1 MAEDLH
7 LTRNIGIMAHIDA
20 GKTTTTERILYYT
33 GKSHK
38 IGEVHDGQATMDW
51 MAQEQERGITITS
64 ACTTCFWKNHKI
76 NIIDTPG
83 HVDFTIEVLRSLKVL
98 DGAVLVL
105 SARDKVQP
113 QTETVWRQA
122 TECKVPVIIYVNKM
136 DRDDAYFDK
145 CVESVEQRLH
155 TKPLPL
161 QMPIGMAEDFKGVID
176 LLKMKAYIPE
186 DDMGKIIDEVEIPE
200 ELKAEAQK
208 RHDALIESIVETDD
222 ALLERYFEGDE
233 ISMEDLKDA
242 IRKATIAKTV
252 TPMLCGS
259 SYKNKGVQNLLDAMV
274 EYLPSPLDIPPI
286 KGINPNTE
294 QEEERPADFNAPLAG
309 LAFKIATDP
318 FVGGLT
324 FFRVYSGVLKAGS
337 YVYNSI
343 TGKTERVGRLIRM
356 HANNRTEISEVGA
369 GDIAAIVGL
378 KDTITGHTLCD
389 EKHPIQLES
398 MNFPEPVI
406 QLAIEPKTKDMQEK
420 MALALAKL
428 SREDPSFRVSTNE
441 ETGQTLIAGM
451 GELHLEIIVDR
462 LLREF
467 KVEANVGNPQ
477 VSYRET
483 IRKPVNAEG
492 KYIRQS
498 GGKGQYGHC
507 LIKME
512 PLERGAGYEFVDATV
527 GGSIP
532 KEYIQPINNGI
543 KEARMCGVVAGYETV
558 DFKVT
563 VYDGSFHEVD
573 SSEMAFKI
581 AGSLAFK
588 DGAAKA
594 DPVLLEPIMKVTVEV
609 PDDYLGTVMGNLTS
623 RRGILL
629 GNESLPGIQRINAE
643 VPLAEMFGYATD
655 LRSQTQGRGTF
666 VMEPLKYQE
675 VPKSITEKV
684 VGERNK
690 K

>member
-1 MAEDLH
+1 
-7 LTRNIGIMAHIDA
+7 
-20 GKTTTTERILYYT
+20 
-33 GKSHK
+33 
-38 IGEVHDGQATMDW
+38 
-51 MAQEQERGITITS
+51 
-64 ACTTCFWKNHKI
+64 
-76 NIIDTPG
+76 
-83 HVDFTIEVLRSLKVL
+83 
-98 DGAVLVL
+98 
-105 SARDKVQP
+105 
-113 QTETVWRQA
+113 
-122 TECKVPVIIYVNKM
+122 
-136 DRDDAYFDK
+136 
-145 CVESVEQRLH
+145 
-155 TKPLPL
+155 
-161 QMPIGMAEDFKGVID
+161 
-176 LLKMKAYIPE
+176 
-186 DDMGKIIDEVEIPE
+186 
-200 ELKAEAQK
+200 
-208 RHDALIESIVETDD
+208 
-222 ALLERYFEGDE
+222 
-233 ISMEDLKDA
+233 
-242 IRKATIAKTV
+242 
-252 TPMLCGS
+252 
-259 SYKNKGVQNLLDAMV
+259 
-274 EYLPSPLDIPPI
+274 
-286 KGINPNTE
+286 
-294 QEEERPADFNAPLAG
+294 
-309 LAFKIATDP
+309 
-318 FVGGLT
+318 
-324 FFRVYSGVLKAGS
+324 
-337 YVYNSI
+337 
-343 TGKTERVGRLIRM
+343 
-356 HANNRTEISEVGA
+356 
-369 GDIAAIVGL
+369 
-378 KDTITGHTLCD
+378 
-389 EKHPIQLES
+389 

-594 DPVLLEPIMKVTVEV
+594 DPVLW
-609 PDDYLGTVMGNLTS
+609 NQS
-623 RRGILL
+623 
-629 GNESLPGIQRINAE
+629 
-643 VPLAEMFGYATD
+643 
-655 LRSQTQGRGTF
+655 
-666 VMEPLKYQE
+666 
-675 VPKSITEKV
+675 
-684 VGERNK
+684 
-690 K
+690 

>member
-1 MAEDLH
+1 
-7 LTRNIGIMAHIDA
+7 
-20 GKTTTTERILYYT
+20 
-33 GKSHK
+33 
-38 IGEVHDGQATMDW
+38 
-51 MAQEQERGITITS
+51 
-64 ACTTCFWKNHKI
+64 
-76 NIIDTPG
+76 
-83 HVDFTIEVLRSLKVL
+83 
-98 DGAVLVL
+98 
-105 SARDKVQP
+105 
-113 QTETVWRQA
+113 
-122 TECKVPVIIYVNKM
+122 
-136 DRDDAYFDK
+136 
-145 CVESVEQRLH
+145 
-155 TKPLPL
+155 
-161 QMPIGMAEDFKGVID
+161 
-176 LLKMKAYIPE
+176 
-186 DDMGKIIDEVEIPE
+186 
-200 ELKAEAQK
+200 
-208 RHDALIESIVETDD
+208 
-222 ALLERYFEGDE
+222 
-233 ISMEDLKDA
+233 
-242 IRKATIAKTV
+242 
-252 TPMLCGS
+252 
-259 SYKNKGVQNLLDAMV
+259 MV

-684 VGERNK
+684 VGDRNK

>member
-1 MAEDLH
+1 MQKQILASIIIPVYNKCDYTKHCLESLVE
-7 LTRNIGIMAHIDA
+7 NISESYFDRLNA
-20 GKTTTTERILYYT
+20 
-33 GKSHK
+33 
-38 IGEVHDGQATMDW
+38 
-51 MAQEQERGITITS
+51 
-64 ACTTCFWKNHKI
+64 
-76 NIIDTPG
+76 
-83 HVDFTIEVLRSLKVL
+83 DFE
-98 DGAVLVL
+98 
-105 SARDKVQP
+105 
-113 QTETVWRQA
+113 
-122 TECKVPVIIYVNKM
+122 VIIVDN
-136 DRDDAYFDK
+136 A
-145 CVESVEQRLH
+145 S
-155 TKPLPL
+155 
-161 QMPIGMAEDFKGVID
+161 
-176 LLKMKAYIPE
+176 
-186 DDMGKIIDEVEIPE
+186 
-200 ELKAEAQK
+200 
-208 RHDALIESIVETDD
+208 TD
-222 ALLERYFEGDE
+222 
-233 ISMEDLKDA
+233 
-242 IRKATIAKTV
+242 
-252 TPMLCGS
+252 
-259 SYKNKGVQNLLDAMV
+259 
-274 EYLPSPLDIPPI
+274 
-286 KGINPNTE
+286 
-294 QEEERPADFNAPLAG
+294 
-309 LAFKIATDP
+309 
-318 FVGGLT
+318 
-324 FFRVYSGVLKAGS
+324 
-337 YVYNSI
+337 
-343 TGKTERVGRLIRM
+343 
-356 HANNRTEISEVGA
+356 
-369 GDIAAIVGL
+369 
-378 KDTITGHTLCD
+378 
-389 EKHPIQLES
+389 
-398 MNFPEPVI
+398 
-406 QLAIEPKTKDMQEK
+406 KTKDFLK
-420 MALALAKL
+420 TINGTIKIITNDTNLGFSKACNLGAK
-428 SREDPSFRVSTNE
+428 
-441 ETGQTLIAGM
+441 
-451 GELHLEIIVDR
+451 
-462 LLREF
+462 
-467 KVEANVGNPQ
+467 
-477 VSYRET
+477 
-483 IRKPVNAEG
+483 NAEG